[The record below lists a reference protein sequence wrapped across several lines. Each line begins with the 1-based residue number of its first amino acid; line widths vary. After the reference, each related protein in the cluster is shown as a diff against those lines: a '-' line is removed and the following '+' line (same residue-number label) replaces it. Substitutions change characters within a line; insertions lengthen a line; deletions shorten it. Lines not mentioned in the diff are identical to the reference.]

1 MALALLVP
9 TLWPPTLV
17 LDTEYVAKVDAGR
30 PAAPK
35 GGPKLAGESGLGL
48 R

>member
-1 MALALLVP
+1 MVLDLLVP
-9 TLWPPTLV
+9 TLRPPTLG
-17 LDTEYVAKVDAGR
+17 LDTEYVAKVDASR
-30 PAAPK
+30 PAAPR